1 MADDENSPVLGI
13 IGGSGLYDI
22 PGLADTRWRRVASPF
37 GEASD
42 ESLLMGTANTLSPG
56 LPNTHPRLMNCD
68 KRREAYG

>member
-1 MADDENSPVLGI
+1 MADDGNGSVLGI

-22 PGLADTRWRRVASPF
+22 PGLADTHWRRVASPF

-42 ESLLMGTANTLSPG
+42 EIHLMGTANTLSPA
-56 LPNTHPRLMNCD
+56 LPNTHPRLMNRD

>member
-1 MADDENSPVLGI
+1 MADDENNTVLGI

-42 ESLLMGTANTLSPG
+42 EILFGVLDGKAIAF
-56 LPNTHPRLMNCD
+56 LPRHGRGH
-68 KRREAYG
+68 RI

>member
-1 MADDENSPVLGI
+1 MADDENSSVLGI

-42 ESLLMGTANTLSPG
+42 EILLMGTANTLSPA
-56 LPNTHPRLMNCD
+56 LPNTHPRLMNRD
-68 KRREAYG
+68 ERREAYG

>member
-1 MADDENSPVLGI
+1 MADDEDSAVLGV

-42 ESLLMGTANTLSPG
+42 EILL
-56 LPNTHPRLMNCD
+56 THISQIDPDFCRS
-68 KRREAYG
+68 